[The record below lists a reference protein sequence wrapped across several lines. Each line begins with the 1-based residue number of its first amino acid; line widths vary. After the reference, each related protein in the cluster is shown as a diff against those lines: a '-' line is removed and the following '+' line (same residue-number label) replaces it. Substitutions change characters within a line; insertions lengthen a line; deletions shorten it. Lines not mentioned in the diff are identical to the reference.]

1 MIGRVSYLA
10 ALVMIAT
17 SGAAQAQHV
26 DEQHAAPFTTFKVMA
41 DRFEARFP
49 DQGDAGDGGYLWD
62 VQAWWGGDINKLW
75 IETEGEGADGDLES
89 VDLQVLYSRA
99 LTPFFD
105 LQAGVRRDF
114 EPDGKTYAVLGLQGL
129 APQWFEI
136 DAHAYLSDD
145 GDVTASFEAEY
156 DLLLTQRLVL
166 QPRFEVGAAMQD
178 VADRNLASGFT
189 DIEAGLRLRYEVR
202 REFAPYVGV
211 AWGKALGGSA
221 DLARAV
227 GDDVEATS
235 FVIGARFWF

>member
-1 MIGRVSYLA
+1 VIRRASVIAVFMT
-10 ALVMIAT
+10 LVV
-17 SGAAQAQHV
+17 SGAAQAQSV
-26 DEQHAAPFTTFKVMA
+26 DEQHGPAFTTFKVMA

-49 DQGDAGDGGYLWD
+49 EGGGDNGGYLWD

-75 IETEGEGADGDLES
+75 IETEGEVADGGLES
-89 VDLQVLYSRA
+89 ADLQVLYSRA

-105 LQAGVRRDF
+105 VQAGVRRDF

-145 GDVTASFEAEY
+145 ADVTASFEAEY

-178 VADRNLASGFT
+178 VADRGLASGFT
-189 DIEAGLRLRYEVR
+189 AVEAGLRLRYEVR
-202 REFAPYVGV
+202 REFAPYIGV
-211 AWGKALGGSA
+211 AWGKALGGTA
-221 DLARAV
+221 DLARAA
-227 GDDVEATS
+227 GEDVETTS
-235 FVIGARFWF
+235 FVVGARFWF